1 MNLEFV
7 QTTQFLSNIINT
19 NLDIDYEDAESLRFL
34 TNSVH

>member
-7 QTTQFLSNIINT
+7 QPSRFLSNIINN
-19 NLDIDYEDAESLRFL
+19 NLDIDYDDAEPLGFL

>member
-19 NLDIDYEDAESLRFL
+19 NLDIDYEDAESLGFL